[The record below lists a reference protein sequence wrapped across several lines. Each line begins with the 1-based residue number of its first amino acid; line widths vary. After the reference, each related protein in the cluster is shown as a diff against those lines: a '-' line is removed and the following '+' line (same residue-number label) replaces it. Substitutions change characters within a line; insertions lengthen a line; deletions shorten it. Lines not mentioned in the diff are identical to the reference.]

1 MSLNS
6 SSGAVG
12 SGRGPGVAQKIWPL
26 LLLENANRL
35 KCVKQADICLLP
47 RLCFSVYTNL
57 ERMIKKWGNLQMEHT
72 ITELYLEKKIM
83 EIL

>member
-35 KCVKQADICLLP
+35 KCQAGRYLP
-47 RLCFSVYTNL
+47 PSQALFLSVYKPGEND
-57 ERMIKKWGNLQMEHT
+57 KKVGKFTDGAYNNR
-72 ITELYLEKKIM
+72 IIFGKKIM